1 MVIIGVNFYL
11 CNNLMFIEKNLM
23 NIVVLFCLYIYIV
36 YYKIL
41 LIVLFKKKNI

>member
-23 NIVVLFCLYIYIV
+23 NIVVLFCYIYIV